1 MKKAL
6 FTFVLL
12 IAVIACNSQII
23 YKRDLTLQKTTPA
36 LNLLGSGAT
45 INFNGS
51 DVVLTQSSNTLTMTG
66 GDFALGGG
74 YSLLLTGS
82 IGATGSRITK
92 GWFTDLE
99 VTNAMVGSIT
109 GNAATVTGFTP
120 AGGTLTLAGADAV
133 TITTTA
139 ASNITLPTSGTIATT
154 AQVASSITDDVPDMI
169 HDSINTRMGQA
180 IDISTLLSGY
190 TGVAGGVDSIARL
203 QFIVGT
209 TTGAPEEGDSVIT
222 HSAFAGL
229 DVEVYRDGAM
239 EYYYTE
245 ATNAFKHFRFNSL
258 TGTTTVHPPFVDKEQ
273 IIIRAFE
280 PTILKT
286 LSIEGEESTLLN
298 DIIACW
304 KLDETSGTSFN
315 DAVGTNHGTTTATVG
330 VTGRIGRAQRFDGL
344 GDYARVPYSSSLSVS
359 GLNTLTISSW
369 IYLDSISIANGQ
381 NIFCLKTLG
390 VTYWSA
396 LLRIDSGNDL
406 VFYTKN
412 TSGTTFESATNSNL
426 VASTW
431 YHVVAVLD
439 ATEMRIYLNGSEMTT
454 ASDTFSGTLLP
465 FDDYVYIGTGSSSSV
480 SYMRGITDEPTIWG
494 RVLTEGEITTLAGA
508 TSYPYN

>member
-1 MKKAL
+1 
-6 FTFVLL
+6 
-12 IAVIACNSQII
+12 
-23 YKRDLTLQKTTPA
+23 
-36 LNLLGSGAT
+36 
-45 INFNGS
+45 
-51 DVVLTQSSNTLTMTG
+51 
-66 GDFALGGG
+66 
-74 YSLLLTGS
+74 
-82 IGATGSRITK
+82 
-92 GWFTDLE
+92 
-99 VTNAMVGSIT
+99 
-109 GNAATVTGFTP
+109 
-120 AGGTLTLAGADAV
+120 
-133 TITTTA
+133 
-139 ASNITLPTSGTIATT
+139 
-154 AQVASSITDDVPDMI
+154 
-169 HDSINTRMGQA
+169 
-180 IDISTLLSGY
+180 
-190 TGVAGGVDSIARL
+190 
-203 QFIVGT
+203 
-209 TTGAPEEGDSVIT
+209 
-222 HSAFAGL
+222 
-229 DVEVYRDGAM
+229 
-239 EYYYTE
+239 
-245 ATNAFKHFRFNSL
+245 
-258 TGTTTVHPPFVDKEQ
+258 
-273 IIIRAFE
+273 
-280 PTILKT
+280 
-286 LSIEGEESTLLN
+286 
-298 DIIACW
+298 
-304 KLDETSGTSFN
+304 
-315 DAVGTNHGTTTATVG
+315 
-330 VTGRIGRAQRFDGL
+330 L

-390 VTYWSA
+390 ATYWSA